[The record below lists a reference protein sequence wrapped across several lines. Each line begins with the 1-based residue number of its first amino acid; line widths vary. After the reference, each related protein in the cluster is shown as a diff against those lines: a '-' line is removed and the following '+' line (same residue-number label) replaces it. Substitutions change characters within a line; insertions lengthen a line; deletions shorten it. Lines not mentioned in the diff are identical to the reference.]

1 MKVGTTRIE
10 AFSDGVIVI
19 VITIMILE
27 LKLPD
32 INRQSTTKDILEQL
46 HHMVP
51 YFISYIFS
59 YTMIGILWTN
69 HHHMFHFLEKADEHL
84 LWQNFIFLFLM
95 SLIPLATYI
104 VGSTPFIPISPN
116 IYALVMLLTTSSLFT
131 MQHYSLRKRLIHKDT
146 DKELTREIKSVSSKA
161 KNKAAIATLIYFISI
176 PLAYVNVYLAYAC
189 FILPPIIF
197 FVPQG
202 LDNEKLAEKVI
213 EKNV

>member
-19 VITIMILE
+19 VITIMILD

-32 INRQSTTKDILEQL
+32 INRQSTTKDILNQL

-104 VGSTPFIPISPN
+104 VGSSPFVPIFPN
-116 IYALVMLLTTSSLFT
+116 IYALVMLLTTLSLVT
-131 MQHYSLRKRLIHKDT
+131 IQHYIIRKKLIHKDI
-146 DKELTREIKSVSSKA
+146 DKEMIRKIFSVSVKA
-161 KNKAAIATLIYFISI
+161 KTKSIAATLIYLNLNNGLLSRFSI
-176 PLAYVNVYLAYAC
+176 
-189 FILPPIIF
+189 
-197 FVPQG
+197 
-202 LDNEKLAEKVI
+202 
-213 EKNV
+213 